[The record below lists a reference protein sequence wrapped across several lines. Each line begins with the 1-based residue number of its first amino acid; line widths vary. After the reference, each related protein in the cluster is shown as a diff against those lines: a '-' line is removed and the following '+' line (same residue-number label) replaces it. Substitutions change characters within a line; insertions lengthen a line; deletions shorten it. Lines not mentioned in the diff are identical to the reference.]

1 MFIITKVNT
10 TRKLFTTF
18 VHEIV
23 RIYVCYFF
31 ISSELLDKIYFF
43 TIISLN
49 ISCKTNF
56 IVIFVNAPLYFYNY
70 LNIHPCYTLYSL
82 TTFRYNIITTI
93 LNEVMFMAKRYENM
107 DNVSTKNQ
115 FVLLYAGVKN
125 ESKTKRF
132 FFLSRTITR

>member
-31 ISSELLDKIYFF
+31 ISSELLDKIIF

-49 ISCKTNF
+49 NRRKTNS
-56 IVIFVNAPLYFYNY
+56 IVIFVNAPSCFYNY

-82 TTFRYNIITTI
+82 TTFRYNTITTI

-107 DNVSTKNQ
+107 DNVSTKINSL
-115 FVLLYAGVKN
+115 FYKV
-125 ESKTKRF
+125 
-132 FFLSRTITR
+132 FLS

>member
-107 DNVSTKNQ
+107 DNVSTKIN
-115 FVLLYAGVKN
+115 
-125 ESKTKRF
+125 SF
-132 FFLSRTITR
+132 FYTLA

>member
-43 TIISLN
+43 TIISIN
-49 ISCKTNF
+49 KSDKTNF
-56 IVIFVNAPLYFYNY
+56 IVTFGNTSPYF
-70 LNIHPCYTLYSL
+70 L
-82 TTFRYNIITTI
+82 TIP
-93 LNEVMFMAKRYENM
+93 
-107 DNVSTKNQ
+107 
-115 FVLLYAGVKN
+115 
-125 ESKTKRF
+125 
-132 FFLSRTITR
+132 

>member
-43 TIISLN
+43 TIISIN
-49 ISCKTNF
+49 RIDKT
-56 IVIFVNAPLYFYNY
+56 
-70 LNIHPCYTLYSL
+70 
-82 TTFRYNIITTI
+82 
-93 LNEVMFMAKRYENM
+93 
-107 DNVSTKNQ
+107 
-115 FVLLYAGVKN
+115 
-125 ESKTKRF
+125 
-132 FFLSRTITR
+132 

>member
-56 IVIFVNAPLYFYNY
+56 IVIFVNAPLYF
-70 LNIHPCYTLYSL
+70 LQLLKHSSMLYTVFL

-107 DNVSTKNQ
+107 DNVSTKIN
-115 FVLLYAGVKN
+115 
-125 ESKTKRF
+125 SF
-132 FFLSRTITR
+132 FYTLA

>member
-49 ISCKTNF
+49 KSEKTNF
-56 IVIFVNAPLYFYNY
+56 IVTFVNTSPYF
-70 LNIHPCYTLYSL
+70 L
-82 TTFRYNIITTI
+82 TIP
-93 LNEVMFMAKRYENM
+93 
-107 DNVSTKNQ
+107 
-115 FVLLYAGVKN
+115 
-125 ESKTKRF
+125 
-132 FFLSRTITR
+132 